1 MLIMY
6 KEKIVSINF
15 INSLNHQMLSGIFIK
30 VDICPPT
37 APPIIPDNN
46 KGRASLLVIPLTNSE
61 ASNPYK
67 SQTAKSDTS
76 VQIAPKFIL

>member
-6 KEKIVSINF
+6 KEKIVSKNF

-46 KGRASLLVIPLTNSE
+46 KGIASLLVIPLTNSE

-76 VQIAPKFIL
+76 VQIAPMFIL